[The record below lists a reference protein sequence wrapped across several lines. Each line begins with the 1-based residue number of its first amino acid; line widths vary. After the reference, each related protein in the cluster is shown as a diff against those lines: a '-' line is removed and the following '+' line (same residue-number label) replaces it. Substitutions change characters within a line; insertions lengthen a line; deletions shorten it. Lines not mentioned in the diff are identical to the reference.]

1 MPHRKINDITP
12 QEWSDMA
19 AKTRAED
26 MAARGFKSLVTQE
39 GGDHYKKHA
48 IQPIEYAMANGLD
61 ACQANVVKYVTRY
74 KDKGGIQDLKKARH
88 YIDMLMDFYQES
100 SDET

>member
-1 MPHRKINDITP
+1 
-12 QEWSDMA
+12 MA

-48 IQPIEYAMANGLD
+48 IQPIEYAMANQLD

-88 YIDMLMDFYQES
+88 YIDMLIDFYMEGNQ
-100 SDET
+100 DA

>member
-12 QEWSDMA
+12 QEWSAMA
-19 AKTRAED
+19 AKSREEK
-26 MAARGFKSLVTQE
+26 MNSLSLQE
-39 GGDHYKKHA
+39 GGDHYKKHK

-88 YIDMLMDFYQES
+88 YIDMLIDFYQES
-100 SDET
+100 GEE